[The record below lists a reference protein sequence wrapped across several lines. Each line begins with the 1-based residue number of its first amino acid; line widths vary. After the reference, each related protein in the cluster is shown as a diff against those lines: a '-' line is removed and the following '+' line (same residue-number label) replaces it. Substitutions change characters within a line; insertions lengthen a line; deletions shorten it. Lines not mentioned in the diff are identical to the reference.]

1 MNRLARLLFLVVVC
15 AAQAG
20 FAAYTID
27 GDLSDWGVTL
37 YSDLVPSSATADWH
51 NGTGDEYGGSFN
63 YFGTYDLKVMYFDND
78 DDNFYF
84 AVAGAPLYG
93 AGNGTNGWSGNEYDD
108 PGGDLILD
116 MDGDMSAGTR
126 EIVSG
131 LDHGVRVTT
140 GSSPRA
146 VGEIIRPV
154 APYSEGAANSGWIDT
169 VLYDGD
175 DPWDDGTD
183 DALGDGLYQASPW
196 LVWSGTDVGDAAVA
210 WSNGSSGVLEVAIA
224 RSLFPGIGEGDEIG
238 IHMTMWCGNDSINLM
253 GTVDG
258 APPPP
263 PPPPPPPG
271 VPAPGAVLLAGLG
284 TGLVGWLRRQRLA

>member
-37 YSDLVPSSATADWH
+37 YSDLVPSSATADWQD
-51 NGTGDEYGGSFN
+51 GTGDEYLSHTYG
-63 YFGTYDLKVMYFDND
+63 GTYDLKAMYFDND
-78 DDNFYF
+78 ADYFYF
-84 AVAGAPLYG
+84 AVAGAPPFEVG
-93 AGNGTNGWSGNEYDD
+93 DPANGFSGNEYDD

-116 MDGDMSAGTR
+116 MDGNMSLGTR
-126 EIVSG
+126 AIVSG

-146 VGEIIRPV
+146 KGEIIRPH
-154 APYSEGAANSGWIDT
+154 APYLEGAANSEWLDT

-175 DPWDDGTD
+175 DPYDGTD

-196 LVWSGTDVGDAAVA
+196 LVWSGDDVGDATVA
-210 WSNGSSGVLEVAIA
+210 WSNLPGPVGVLEVAIA
-224 RSLFPGIGEGDEIG
+224 RSLFPGIGDGDQIG
-238 IHMTMWCGNDSINLM
+238 VHMTMWCGNDSINLM
-253 GTVDG
+253 GTVNG
-258 APPPP
+258 TPPPP
-263 PPPPPPPG
+263 PPPPPPP
-271 VPAPGAVLLAGLG
+271 VPAPGAALLAGLG
-284 TGLVGWLRRQRLA
+284 AGLVGWLRRRRLA